1 MVWSS
6 VIFLL
11 RWSFG
16 WPTRFPSIVVVVLVT
31 EITATAK
38 ENLNFGTAA
47 CQRKLFWFVIKIKD
61 IIFQFSQLSQQIRII
76 PCLPLQVDHNIII
89 SWVKEGE
96 QASHFALLLRL
107 LGRQVAGNKLSSVQH
122 ILDYHSAWSIYVLHR
137 MINLHVG
144 EETIYLDSSL
154 VTSRPR
160 RRKNGRVSSF
170 TAESYYVGDG
180 QADRPACEEVNGWRW
195 MAFSITV
202 ATRRRIKLSKAMRE
216 ATCRRGKTFD
226 RWSRCGGRDG
236 AGRVYNTGEVRK
248 WTILVE
254 FWQGTSSR
262 YPLFERIAGTKQLFS
277 IFTLPQLLLLL
288 GLPRGVLLLGLC
300 HEWD

>member
-1 MVWSS
+1 MYFTAWSTCMLERKQFTLTRPS
-6 VIFLL
+6 LL
-11 RWSFG
+11 RDPEDG
-16 WPTRFPSIVVVVLVT
+16 KTV
-31 EITATAK
+31 
-38 ENLNFGTAA
+38 GY
-47 CQRKLFWFVIKIKD
+47 
-61 IIFQFSQLSQQIRII
+61 
-76 PCLPLQVDHNIII
+76 
-89 SWVKEGE
+89 
-96 QASHFALLLRL
+96 LRL
-107 LGRQVAGNKLSSVQH
+107 QLRAIMWETGKQTDR
-122 ILDYHSAWSIYVLHR
+122 
-137 MINLHVG
+137 HVKR
-144 EETIYLDSSL
+144 L
-154 VTSRPR
+154 
-160 RRKNGRVSSF
+160 
-170 TAESYYVGDG
+170 
-180 QADRPACEEVNGWRW
+180 NGWRW